1 MTERQALIGAG
12 VAHIILFAALSLGW
26 SMMKQPAQIEE
37 AIPVELVDVAPETHV
52 TEKPQP
58 SKAAAPQETAAP
70 APQPDIPE
78 PKPTPPAP
86 TPEPEPLP
94 EPKPK
99 PVVKPTPPKPVEK
112 PVEKPAE
119 KAKPEKPKVE
129 KPKPVKA
136 EPKPERLDTAELSN
150 LIDKA
155 LPKAP
160 KKVRDPS
167 DFAKS
172 IALSIPKSAKL
183 DSRATA
189 SLAAAIRA
197 QIAPCWNPP
206 IGGSGVG
213 KMTVVLGIQLA
224 QDGSVIGRPTVLG
237 QTGAT
242 SGNAGYAKAF
252 ADTAVRA
259 VLRCAPL
266 KLPAD
271 MFDAWKS
278 FELNFDPSEMT

>member
-1 MTERQALIGAG
+1 MTERQALVAAG
-12 VAHIILFAALSLGW
+12 LAHILLFAALSLGW
-26 SMMKQPAQIEE
+26 SMLKDPPMLEE
-37 AIPVELVDVAPETHV
+37 AIPVELVDIAPETRV
-52 TEKPQP
+52 TEKPEP

-70 APQPDIPE
+70 EPQPEVAKPEPAPPAPAPEATPPPE
-78 PKPTPPAP
+78 PKPDPKPVD
-86 TPEPEPLP
+86 
-94 EPKPK
+94 KPK
-99 PVVKPTPPKPVEK
+99 PDPKPVEK
-112 PVEKPAE
+112 PKAEAKPAE
-119 KAKPEKPKVE
+119 KPKE
-129 KPKPVKA
+129 AKPKPVKA
-136 EPKPERLDTAELSN
+136 EPKPQRLDTAELSN

-160 KKVRDPS
+160 KKVRNPS

-183 DSRATA
+183 DVRATA

-206 IGGSGVG
+206 IGGADVR

-224 QDGSVIGRPTVLG
+224 KDGSVIGRPTVLS

-242 SGNAGYAKAF
+242 SGNSGYAKAF

-271 MFDAWKS
+271 MFEAWKN

>member
-12 VAHIILFAALSLGW
+12 ALHLLLFAALSLGW
-26 SMMKQPAQIEE
+26 SMLKEPAQVEQ
-37 AIPVELVDVAPETHV
+37 AIPVELVDIAPETTV
-52 TEKPQP
+52 TKPPEP

-70 APQPDIPE
+70 EPQPEVTPPE
-78 PKPTPPAP
+78 PTPV
-86 TPEPEPLP
+86 PEPTPLP
-94 EPKPK
+94 E
-99 PVVKPTPPKPVEK
+99 PKPVEK
-112 PVEKPAE
+112 PVPP
-119 KAKPEKPKVE
+119 KPEPKPEPKPVE
-129 KPKPVKA
+129 KPKPAKPAPAKV
-136 EPKPERLDTAELSN
+136 EPKPQRLDTAELSD

-167 DFAKS
+167 AFAKS
-172 IALSIPKSAKL
+172 IAMSIPKSARL
-183 DSRATA
+183 DARATA

-206 IGGSGVG
+206 IGGTDVK
-213 KMTVVLGIQLA
+213 KMTVVLGIQLGR
-224 QDGSVIGRPTVLG
+224 DGSVIGQPRVIG
-237 QTGAT
+237 QTGTTA
-242 SGNAGYAKAF
+242 GNAGYAKAF

-278 FELNFDPSEMT
+278 FELNFDPSELT

>member
-12 VAHIILFAALSLGW
+12 ALHILLFAALSLGW
-26 SMMKQPAQIEE
+26 SMLKEPPQLEQAV
-37 AIPVELVDVAPETHV
+37 PVELVDIAPETRV
-52 TEKPQP
+52 TEKPEP

-70 APQPDIPE
+70 EPQ
-78 PKPTPPAP
+78 
-86 TPEPEPLP
+86 PEPEVKPAEPTPVPEAIPLP
-94 EPKPK
+94 EPKPVEK
-99 PVVKPTPPKPVEK
+99 PLPPKPVEK
-112 PVEKPAE
+112 P
-119 KAKPEKPKVE
+119 
-129 KPKPVKA
+129 KPV
-136 EPKPERLDTAELSN
+136 EPKPAKPAPAKVEPKPQRLDTAELSD

-167 DFAKS
+167 AFAKS
-172 IALSIPKSAKL
+172 IAMSIPKSARL
-183 DSRATA
+183 DARATA

-206 IGGSGVG
+206 IGGTDVK
-213 KMTVVLGIQLA
+213 KMTVVLGIELGR
-224 QDGSVIGRPTVLG
+224 DGGVIGQPRVIG

-242 SGNAGYAKAF
+242 AGNARYAKAF

>member
-12 VAHIILFAALSLGW
+12 VAHILLFAALSLGW
-26 SMMKQPAQIEE
+26 SMMKQPPQIEE

-70 APQPDIPE
+70 EPQPDIPE
-78 PKPTPPAP
+78 PKPTPP
-86 TPEPEPLP
+86 TPVPEAVPLP
-94 EPKPK
+94 EPKPI
-99 PVVKPTPPKPVEK
+99 VKPTPAKPVEK
-112 PVEKPAE
+112 PVEKP
-119 KAKPEKPKVE
+119 KPEKPKPE
-129 KPKPVKA
+129 KPKPVKV

-167 DFAKS
+167 AFAKS

-183 DSRATA
+183 DARATA

-213 KMTVVLGIQLA
+213 KMTVLLGIQLA
-224 QDGSVIGRPTVLG
+224 KDGSVIGQPSVLG
-237 QTGAT
+237 QTGG
-242 SGNAGYAKAF
+242 SGANAGYAKAF

-271 MFDAWKS
+271 MFDAWKA

>member
-1 MTERQALIGAG
+1 MTERHALLGAG
-12 VAHIILFAALSLGW
+12 IAHIALFAALSVGW
-26 SMMKQPAQIEE
+26 AAMERPPLIEE
-37 AIPVELVDVAPETHV
+37 AVAVELVDIAAETRVAER
-52 TEKPQP
+52 PQE
-58 SKAAAPQETAAP
+58 SIAAAPQETAAP
-70 APQPDIPE
+70 PPAE
-78 PKPTPPAP
+78 VPPAP
-86 TPEPEPLP
+86 TPEPAPVPDPVPLP
-94 EPKPK
+94 DAKPPPPKPTL
-99 PVVKPTPPKPVEK
+99 PKPTPPKPV
-112 PVEKPAE
+112 PPKPAP
-119 KAKPEKPKVE
+119 AKPTP
-129 KPKPVKA
+129 A
-136 EPKPERLDTAELSN
+136 PERLDLAELSN
-150 LIDKA
+150 LIDKN

-167 DFAKS
+167 DFAKA

-183 DSRATA
+183 DGRATA

-206 IGGSGVG
+206 IGGSDVRR
-213 KMTVVLGIQLA
+213 MTVVLAIQLTR
-224 QDGSVIGRPTVLG
+224 DGGVIGQPVVVS

-242 SGNAGYAKAF
+242 SGNAGFAKAF

-271 MFDAWKS
+271 MFDAWKA